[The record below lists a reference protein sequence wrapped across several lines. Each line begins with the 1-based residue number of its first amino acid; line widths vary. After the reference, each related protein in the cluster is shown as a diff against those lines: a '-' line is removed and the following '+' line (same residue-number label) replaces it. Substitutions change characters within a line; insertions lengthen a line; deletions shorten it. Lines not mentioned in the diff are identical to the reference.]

1 MIRKPFLA
9 ALVLAAASAARA
21 QSWGVGAQAGVVSD
35 IGHSFHLDT
44 FHNADYAAWFEYRLE
59 DHVQLRGTF
68 GSLKI
73 PGAQSGATI
82 SSGGSTVTLPE
93 FKTRMDYITVGTSY
107 EFWEG
112 DYTSGIFGGIG
123 GYKVRPESVPPE
135 FQSYADPSQT
145 AFGFHYG
152 ADASFRIVSRLSLVL
167 RLTYHNVRSDTV
179 RDILSAGGGL
189 IYRF

>member
-9 ALVLAAASAARA
+9 ALALAATSAARA

-35 IGHSFHLDT
+35 IGHNFHLDT
-44 FHNADYAAWFEYRLE
+44 FHNADYAAWVEYRLE
-59 DHVQLRGTF
+59 DRVQLRGTF

-73 PGAQSGATI
+73 PGARSGETI

-93 FKTRMDYITVGTSY
+93 FKTRMDYVTVGTSY

-123 GYKVRPESVPPE
+123 GYKVRPQSIPPE
-135 FQSYADPSQT
+135 FQSYADPSET
-145 AFGFHYG
+145 AFGFHFG
-152 ADASFRIVSRLSLVL
+152 ADASFRLVSRLSLVL
-167 RLTYHNVRSDTV
+167 RLTYHNVRADSV